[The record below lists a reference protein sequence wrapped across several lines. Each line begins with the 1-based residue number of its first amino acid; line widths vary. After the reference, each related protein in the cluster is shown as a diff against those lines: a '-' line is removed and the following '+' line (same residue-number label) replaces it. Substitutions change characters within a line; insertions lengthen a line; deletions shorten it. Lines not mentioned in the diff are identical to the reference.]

1 MTTRTVDTLPP
12 RLTRAD
18 FNTDEEYEE
27 YVFLED
33 ADYEIPPL
41 DPERRAQ
48 LEADARYT
56 LDKRRKRIS
65 IMVRESD
72 LAKLKAKA
80 AELGMPYQTLI
91 NSVLHRYVEKG

>member
-1 MTTRTVDTLPP
+1 MTNGTLDKLPP

-18 FNTDEEYEE
+18 FESDEEYEE

-33 ADYEIPPL
+33 AEYEIPPL
-41 DPERRAQ
+41 DPVRKAQ
-48 LEADARYT
+48 LEAGARHT